1 MSKIIKADLQVDIV
15 TLNSDGWVNATAIAS
30 SYGKRID
37 HWLANKETKEYIE
50 KLREIEGGEVLGVS
64 RGRHGGTWI
73 HPMLA
78 VEFAGWI
85 GGVKAKIM
93 MAKIASLGE
102 SVIDA
107 LKDFDV
113 PEDMPD
119 MYVYAIREDESGR
132 IKLGISRNPEQRLKQ
147 LQTGNSQKLSLV
159 AYKKAGNGAA
169 DEAALHEANK
179 DLHVRGEWFDS
190 GIDFKL
196 GS

>member
-159 AYKKAGNGAA
+159 AYKKAGNGAV